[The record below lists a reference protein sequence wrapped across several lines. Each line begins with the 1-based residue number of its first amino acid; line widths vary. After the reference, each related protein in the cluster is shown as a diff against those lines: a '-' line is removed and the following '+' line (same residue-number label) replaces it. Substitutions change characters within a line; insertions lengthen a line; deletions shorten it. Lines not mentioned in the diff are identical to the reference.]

1 MLLRSCNITL
11 CRQTLKYSD
20 KIKNLLA
27 DSKSSLESCQE
38 DDKATEW
45 YKSDAPWLYL
55 KVTSA
60 TKQ

>member
-1 MLLRSCNITL
+1 M
-11 CRQTLKYSD
+11 KYSD

-38 DDKATEW
+38 DDKTTGQ

-60 TKQ
+60 RKR